1 MGNKLYIVD
10 YDIPVSP
17 AKTRVMFYR
26 DLKKLGDS
34 QDFEYSTLSVFRTDK
49 EELAEAVYLLVMAH
63 GGNAHVYKAEEI
75 LDF

>member
-17 AKTRVMFYR
+17 VKTRVMFYR
-26 DLKKLGDS
+26 DLKKLVDV

-49 EELAEAVYLLVMAH
+49 EELAKAVYLLVMVH